1 MRAKMSTRRGSELE
15 QPENSSSQMKRL
27 KSWSSQLRGV
37 KSRVHQVASAQLIR
51 IIYLTPYNMK
61 LAPIVV
67 GGLGALAVFE
77 CTYAYPGMGATVP
90 EIEQRIQTRQQA
102 TGYRRLPS
110 TTRRQTAE
118 PAHPNETVDSHE
130 AGDPN
135 EVEDPIDVECPRMQ
149 QKTSRS

>member
-15 QPENSSSQMKRL
+15 QPENSSSKMKRL

-37 KSRVHQVASAQLIR
+37 KSRVHQLASAQLIR
-51 IIYLTPYNMK
+51 NIYLTPYNMK
-61 LAPIVV
+61 LAPIFV

-102 TGYRRLPS
+102 IGHRRLPS
-110 TTRRQTAE
+110 AARETAE
-118 PAHPNETVDSHE
+118 PAHPKEIVDSNE
-130 AGDPN
+130 AGDSN